1 MHRLHR
7 RPAAATRA
15 VLAIGAGRA
24 GRRAA
29 AIASGTPHVVLAH
42 GADRPD
48 NARRL
53 HALGLAEW
61 LPAARWQ
68 VDAVAELI
76 IRVLTEPAYRDRAY
90 TLATTWTRTGLPPRH
105 ASTSR
110 HCSAGRSTGPDRA
123 AVGWPTSS
131 GDRWRAASDH
141 PARRIGARVT
151 GRTGRR
157 AATTRHGRSETV
169 RNFRNP
175 QAVRRPTFSGSIPT
189 YRRLPNTTDP
199 TPLRSV
205 KRPAGPANPDMIS
218 EMFPEVV
225 DSATTWDPYWCD
237 RQTSLPVRANRG
249 PALRSS
255 NA

>member
-1 MHRLHR
+1 M
-7 RPAAATRA
+7 
-15 VLAIGAGRA
+15 AIRAGRE

-105 ASTSR
+105 ASTSW

-141 PARRIGARVT
+141 RARRIGARVT
-151 GRTGRR
+151 GRTGR
-157 AATTRHGRSETV
+157 AATTRHGRPKQSETFGIPRPCV
-169 RNFRNP
+169 APLFRARYGHIDVCP
-175 QAVRRPTFSGSIPT
+175 TRPTPRHFDLWNVPLVQPT
-189 YRRLPNTTDP
+189 R
-199 TPLRSV
+199 
-205 KRPAGPANPDMIS
+205 
-218 EMFPEVV
+218 E
-225 DSATTWDPYWCD
+225 
-237 RQTSLPVRANRG
+237 
-249 PALRSS
+249 
-255 NA
+255 